1 MIYWATVIKKKKL
14 MKRGKKTLNATLEC
28 HMATGRTSCTLTRD
42 LCFYIYTSW
51 LVAHPYIARDN
62 FFRVISYIYIYIYI
76 SLCVCVYIYI
86 IVLLLSM

>member
-1 MIYWATVIKKKKL
+1 MIYWATVIKKNL

-28 HMATGRTSCTLTRD
+28 HMATGRISCTLTRD
-42 LCFYIYTSW
+42 LCFCIYTSW

-62 FFRVISYIYIYIYI
+62 FFRVISYIYIYIY
-76 SLCVCVYIYI
+76 LCVCVCVCI